1 MIVVPPGSTN
11 VSIEVFIQD
20 STSTSGAGLTGLV
33 FNSAGLTC
41 YYSRPGAAAVSIPL
55 VTQTV
60 AGAHTDGGFVAVSA
74 ANKPGVYRLDV
85 PDLMVAA
92 GVNSAY
98 VFLQGA
104 ANMVPC
110 PETILLTTNWQTN
123 VVQWAGHAVT
133 ADLESDIATIV
144 SDIAGVGGGGGAACV
159 YNASD
164 IASMLSNQ
172 VVMMSDLAVIQSDI
186 GAAGV
191 VTVYAA
197 WDATSLT
204 ICNQALALL
213 GEKET
218 LVTDLD
224 NPTNKPERL
233 CALFYHNARRE
244 MLRYADW
251 RVARKVDDLVVISG
265 DPELEDRWEY
275 KYTVPTDLLKPLR
288 VTDTADYSRSGYP
301 YEMMTQSDGTHVLLT
316 NIEDAYLV
324 YTFDLTTATT
334 FTEDMITVLMY
345 MLAIKLARAIVG
357 AKAGTIVQELR
368 QQLRE
373 EIGPQA
379 KAADGAST
387 YVENRFGTTSWADVV
402 ISRPIL

>member
-1 MIVVPPGSTN
+1 MIVVPPGSTD

-41 YYSRPGAAAVSIPL
+41 YYSRPGAVPLQIPL

-60 AGAHTDGGFVAVSA
+60 TGAHTDGGFKEVDAT
-74 ANKPGVYRLDV
+74 NKPGVYRLDV
-85 PDLMVAA
+85 PDAMVAA

-133 ADLESDIATIV
+133 ADLESDIATIT
-144 SDIAGVGGGGGAACV
+144 SDIAGVSGGGGGTCS

-164 IASMLSNQ
+164 IAAMLSNQ
-172 VVMMSDLAVIQSDI
+172 AVMMSDLKVVQSDI
-186 GAAGV
+186 GAAGT

-224 NPTNKPERL
+224 NPANKPERL

-244 MLRYADW
+244 MLRYTDW

-324 YTFDLTTATT
+324 YTYDLTTATT

-357 AKAGTIVQELR
+357 AKTGTVVQELR
-368 QQLRE
+368 DQLRN

-387 YVENRFGTTSWADVV
+387 YVENRFGTTAWADAVV
-402 ISRPIL
+402 SRPIL